1 MCLGTKGGVGGT
13 AAVRLSADGEGGC
26 WGGWLNWSQV
36 WKPISGIISDEAC
49 CAPIGGA
56 FCYYPMSTTSIGR
69 SLTCNFVHQYNN
81 PTFLLTNS

>member
-1 MCLGTKGGVGGT
+1 VCLGTKGGVGGT

-49 CAPIGGA
+49 CAHP
-56 FCYYPMSTTSIGR
+56 SEVH
-69 SLTCNFVHQYNN
+69 FVIIQC
-81 PTFLLTNS
+81 PPLP